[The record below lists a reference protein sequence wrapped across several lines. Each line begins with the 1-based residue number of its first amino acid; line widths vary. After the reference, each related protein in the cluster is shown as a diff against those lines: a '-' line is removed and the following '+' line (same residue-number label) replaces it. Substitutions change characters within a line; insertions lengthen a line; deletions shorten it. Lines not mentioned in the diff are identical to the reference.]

1 MKVLFELTM
10 VVDHED
16 FQGEISFVREVE
28 AEHPDNEDYMEELY
42 GKVHADAL
50 DSLDLEKMILTEK
63 ILHGTT
69 KTIWKNYKSKDEYRK
84 ALSTVTG
91 LDVKTYEELEGDGE
105 YVRIETISGETYLL
119 SLKRLGE
126 DLDD

>member
-16 FQGEISFVREVE
+16 FQGEISFAREVE

-42 GKVHADAL
+42 GKVYADAL
-50 DSLDLEKMILTEK
+50 DNIDSKKIVLTEK
-63 ILHGTT
+63 ISTGGLSM
-69 KTIWKNYKSKDEYRK
+69 ISDNSYKNSLEQ
-84 ALSTVTG
+84 VTG
-91 LDVKTYEELEGDGE
+91 LDIKEYEELEGEGE
-105 YVRIETISGETYLL
+105 YVRIETVSGETYLL

>member
-16 FQGEISFVREVE
+16 FQGEISFAREVE

-42 GKVHADAL
+42 GKVYADAL
-50 DSLDLEKMILTEK
+50 DNLDSKKIVLTEK
-63 ILHGTT
+63 ILCR
-69 KTIWKNYKSKDEYRK
+69 KSKNEYTK

-91 LDVKTYEELEGDGE
+91 LDVKTYEELEGDGG
-105 YVRIETISGETYLL
+105 YIRLETVSGYSYLL
-119 SLKRLGE
+119 SLKMLGGF
-126 DLDD
+126 LDD

>member
-16 FQGEISFVREVE
+16 FQGEISFTREVE

-42 GKVHADAL
+42 GKVYADAL
-50 DSLDLEKMILTEK
+50 DNLDSKKIILTEK
-63 ILHGTT
+63 IL
-69 KTIWKNYKSKDEYRK
+69 YRKSKDEYTK

-91 LDVKTYEELEGDGE
+91 LKLMSMRDCITYN
-105 YVRIETISGETYLL
+105 
-119 SLKRLGE
+119 
-126 DLDD
+126 

>member
-1 MKVLFELTM
+1 MKVLFELTV

-42 GKVHADAL
+42 GKVYADAL
-50 DSLDLEKMILTEK
+50 DNLDSKKIILTEK
-63 ILHGTT
+63 ISTGGLSMVSD
-69 KTIWKNYKSKDEYRK
+69 NSYKKSLEQ
-84 ALSTVTG
+84 VTG
-91 LDVKTYEELEGDGE
+91 LDIKEYDECEGCGE